1 MRSNQ
6 EDSDEDDAHN
16 FTVEDFDRGD
26 HPHDD
31 QDPLDH
37 TFYRDHVAISLSCDL
52 VSQNMLAAMKL
63 DKRPPASLRSRRKR
77 MPMWYKKPYDSR
89 LHKMFALKCS
99 MGDLYNMDGLYEHGK
114 FVKDPDP
121 DVLEKMRGGGNGTK

>member
-1 MRSNQ
+1 MNLIHGIVHPKVSPSLDKKCKMRSNQ

-77 MPMWYKKPYDSR
+77 MPM
-89 LHKMFALKCS
+89 
-99 MGDLYNMDGLYEHGK
+99 
-114 FVKDPDP
+114 
-121 DVLEKMRGGGNGTK
+121 